1 MIGVVQMA
9 DAKETI
15 ICISANGKTTSSSA
29 LAARRML
36 VATAEGVLDFRR
48 DGPGT
53 PWHLQDELLLA
64 GQHVSA
70 LVFDEKS
77 GLLFAA
83 LHFEGGLQ
91 VSADGGKTWEARN
104 NGLQSGHAYSLL
116 VQHVGDQIILNL
128 GTEPVM
134 FYRSFDLGKSWTAY
148 PKCTQVEG
156 TEHWFFPRSSP
167 HIKHIAS
174 PAGHP
179 DTLYICIEQGDLLRS
194 DNGGE
199 SWISIN
205 SMEQPDDKFRRDQHR
220 VTFFRDSADEIF
232 LTTGIGAYH
241 TVDAGKTWQRL
252 TDTSHPCAYPDPF
265 FVHPA
270 KDVLFMV
277 GAGMN
282 PNPNWGAQGTAYP
295 KFMKSTD
302 HGKTWVNAMAG
313 MADPIAGNLEVA
325 AMHDSAEGGLELY
338 TGSACGEL
346 YASYDEAGSWTLVS
360 NSLPAMSKGPH
371 FRHFLPPEKRQAYEE
386 KLKAMNAFA

>member
-1 MIGVVQMA
+1 
-9 DAKETI
+9 
-15 ICISANGKTTSSSA
+15 
-29 LAARRML
+29 
-36 VATAEGVLDFRR
+36 
-48 DGPGT
+48 
-53 PWHLQDELLLA
+53 
-64 GQHVSA
+64 
-70 LVFDEKS
+70 
-77 GLLFAA
+77 
-83 LHFEGGLQ
+83 
-91 VSADGGKTWEARN
+91 
-104 NGLQSGHAYSLL
+104 
-116 VQHVGDQIILNL
+116 
-128 GTEPVM
+128 
-134 FYRSFDLGKSWTAY
+134 
-148 PKCTQVEG
+148 VEG
-156 TEHWFFPRSSP
+156 TEHWFFPRSAP

-199 SWISIN
+199 SWTSIN

-241 TVDAGKTWQRL
+241 TADAGKTWQRL

-265 FVHPA
+265 FVHPT

-360 NSLPAMSKGPH
+360 NTLPAMSKGPH
-371 FRHFLPPEKRQAYEE
+371 FRHFLPPEKREAYEE